1 MAARPRVLPEVFNG
15 ASEAEAGSFSDWL
28 MHFESVATVNEWDEA
43 AKLAWLKV
51 RLTARAQKAF
61 QRLPADAQADY
72 EKAKKAL
79 LERFEPEAK
88 KELFVA
94 EFYSRRKKATE
105 EWADFAEDLQN
116 LAEKGFPDLDQTARE
131 KLTLHQYLGQIS
143 NPQIAFSVKQSV
155 PKSVAAAV
163 TATLQMESYA
173 SIGTS
178 KVSKIGKVT
187 AEAEELEG
195 EEEFR
200 IAGAQTR
207 EDRLLTMMQ
216 QMSGRLEAVEK
227 AMSTER
233 PITANKVPGRQRK
246 IICWNCHQEGHI
258 ASRCPSTPNSYIV
271 KGQFNGV
278 NTHFVVD
285 TGAAITL
292 IRKDV
297 WCRAGGSSGELK
309 QMPKLRLVAVDGH
322 PLEVLGATSCNIQL
336 GGHKFLADVIV
347 MEALTEEGVLGLDFL
362 EAHNCTIQTGQKHL
376 TLGNSGISIPL
387 DGKTQSISGDE
398 GRINHIEVSVC
409 EPITVPAAS
418 EMEVMVKVPEN
429 LKGPWLLEGSHHGRC
444 GVTVAHA
451 LYEPQ
456 SDNVPVRLLNTHSK
470 SIVLKSGTKIGT
482 LVRMEDSVI
491 GGVKEQV
498 LSSGITESRR
508 QKLTDLVN
516 QSEEGLSDEER
527 TQLLGVLLEYHD
539 IFAQGPGDVGCTGVL
554 KHSINTEGAQPIRQ
568 QVRRIPP
575 YRRDEVSGMLSEMLQ
590 KGVIKKSAS
599 PWASPIVLA
608 QKKDGTTRFC
618 VDYRKVNTVTRR
630 DAYPLPRID
639 DTLDTLSGSKWFST
653 LDLISGYWQVQMNP
667 ADQEKT
673 AFCTP
678 EGLFEFTVMPFGLC
692 NAPATF
698 QRLMDM
704 ILAGLQWN
712 RCLVYLDDVIIIGRT
727 FLDHLTNLSM
737 VFERIRQA
745 GLKLQPSKCKL
756 CRKEVTF
763 LGHIVSQDGIATDH
777 SKTEQVSK
785 WPVPSSCTEVQR
797 FLGLANYYRRFVQDF
812 AAMAKPLHRLT
823 ERNAQFRWTTE
834 CQRAFDKLKSCLV
847 SAPILAFPDF
857 TRPFIL
863 DTDASDMGI
872 GAVLSQIHDDGSEHV
887 VSYASRVLSKP
898 ERNYCQKHGNA
909 DAMSRIPCQ
918 QCGREDTEPTAGSTA
933 AIKGISLRGRP
944 VEEVKT
950 LQLNDESLGII
961 VHAFEKGKRLR
972 DDDVKG
978 KSLETRRLV
987 QIWDQLLI
995 QGGILYRRFENHHSS
1010 MEYVLQVVVPRSMRK
1025 GILEELHA
1033 GVSGGHLGES
1043 KMLGRLKERYY
1054 WPGHYADVKSWC
1066 KTCDL
1071 CTTRK
1076 TAAPKQ
1082 KAPLQTFAVGSPM
1095 QLVAVDILGPL
1106 PESRRGN
1113 RYILVAGD
1121 HFTHWMEAYAIPNQ
1135 EAETVA
1141 QKLTEELFFRFSP
1154 PEQLHS
1160 DQGRQFESEL
1170 VAQICKI
1177 LNISKS
1183 RTTPYHPQGDG
1194 LVERFNRTLL
1204 DMLATTAERKPF
1216 EWEDHL
1222 QRVCF
1227 AYNTSVHPTTGY
1239 TPFFLMFGRQARLP
1253 LDLMTGTG
1261 GSKDRSYAGM
1271 QQQRQKDLYDKRAHG
1286 KPYII
1291 GDYVWLHSP
1300 VVPRGGS
1307 RKLHHPWTGPY
1318 KVITKLSDVTYRI
1331 QSLDKKR
1338 LRKVVHFDRLKIC
1351 NQVPRATVEPAKEVK
1366 EQPMNPKHTG
1376 KGYGDKLQ
1384 LEEIDDDTMVQ
1395 APLDLD
1401 LPARDVFQ
1409 EDIPPA
1415 EDMLD
1420 HGENP
1425 LPVMDN
1431 HVQQRDE
1438 DDLTIT
1444 EENEDLL
1451 PVMDNSVRQG
1461 DEDDLAITEENE
1473 QEEDGNEVHTQE
1485 LPTVPR
1491 RYPSREHRKPARF
1504 KDGYMHKS
1512 HPAGSFQDVIHAI
1525 SEGNSKV
1532 IENYIDTS
1540 RTVVNACDGDQNS
1553 LLHYATAVGS
1563 VDMVNRL
1570 CSKGASVDAAG
1581 WNECRPVHRAAAEGN
1596 TGVLQALLSRG
1607 AMVNGTDLMRRTPLH
1622 MSAGDPKHLESSWV
1636 LIENGGQEL
1645 ERMQSKRIASI
1656 CGIFTATT
1664 LSNPH
1669 HASSSSSLSLNS
1681 RPNSRLVGTLVLPLI
1696 IGGIPLSSSDMD
1708 PLLLDLLA
1716 DVDQVRIQARRMLYK
1731 SRRPHSHP
1739 PKRHRSLSNLE
1750 DLREDDEDKM
1760 ATQDRL
1766 LKVVADAGV
1775 ARSKLSEF
1783 MDAIKRFSLVNRS
1796 GAEETKS
1803 DGEQPTN
1810 PLSSTKRWLS
1820 DSNMLDEVG
1829 GEGNSL
1835 YVPLAISSNARP
1847 TSSEAIFDSTRTDI
1861 SAGEGGARERP
1872 DSVSSMATLTESS
1885 RRVGGAIGEEE
1896 RAEKMMRLKCGRP
1909 LSHSPDTEG
1918 VVGPSVMEALDLL
1931 VKDFNCLSAT
1941 LDGDK
1946 EVTSPFPLTNAGA
1959 GGFKEKEEVLL
1970 LGAREEGEG
1979 NKRLHLPV
1987 DDQGTSHLRDLRPK
2001 SQEETITRK
2010 DKANEMD
2017 WNDSLI
2023 STIMVTPASLS
2034 HIKSLLHTL
2043 QRQLKGKDLDV
2054 ISKEVYYW
2062 STTIDGVYHKCP
2074 FLKEKEDGRTVEGD
2088 DLQTCRVTG
2097 EVLVMSSQVID
2108 DHAAV
2113 GTVNLIPAVRGPYM
2127 VNMIVNN
2134 ICVPAPSAVWRALS
2148 AYLRKKV
2155 APNDIAAELR
2165 AKHLTTENENGEIT
2179 NIMWPVGARMD
2190 HLLSAVQRAIYIK
2203 AENFNIFLE
2212 VLANADGK

>member
-258 ASRCPSTPNSYIV
+258 ASRCPSTPNRSEHPTRYKGTSKVSKIGKVTAEAEELEGEEEFRIAGAQTREDRLLTMMQQMSGRLEAVEKAMSTERPITANKVPGRQRKIICWNCHQEGHIASRCPSTPNSYIV

-336 GGHKFLADVIV
+336 GGHTFLADVIV

-362 EAHNCTIQTGQKHL
+362 EAHNCTIQTGQKRL

-712 RCLVYLDDVIIIGRT
+712 RCLVYLDNVSKVSSIRGSGLLDFCTPEGLFEFTVMPFGLCNAPATFQRLMDMILAGLQWNRCLVYLDDVIIIGRT

-898 ERNYCQKHGNA
+898 ERNYCVTRRELLAVVTFVQHFRPYLLGREFTLRTDHGALKWLATFREPEGQIARWIEQLQEYTFTILHRAGQKHGNA

-1261 GSKDRSYAGM
+1261 GSKDRSYGEHAQNLKESLQDAYDTVRNTAGM

-1376 KGYGDKLQ
+1376 KGYGDRLQ

-1431 HVQQRDE
+1431 PVQQRDE
-1438 DDLTIT
+1438 DDLAIT

-1451 PVMDNSVRQG
+1451 PVMDNPVRQG

-1504 KDGYMHKS
+1504 KDGYM
-1512 HPAGSFQDVIHAI
+1512 Q
-1525 SEGNSKV
+1525 
-1532 IENYIDTS
+1532 
-1540 RTVVNACDGDQNS
+1540 
-1553 LLHYATAVGS
+1553 
-1563 VDMVNRL
+1563 
-1570 CSKGASVDAAG
+1570 
-1581 WNECRPVHRAAAEGN
+1581 
-1596 TGVLQALLSRG
+1596 
-1607 AMVNGTDLMRRTPLH
+1607 
-1622 MSAGDPKHLESSWV
+1622 
-1636 LIENGGQEL
+1636 
-1645 ERMQSKRIASI
+1645 
-1656 CGIFTATT
+1656 
-1664 LSNPH
+1664 
-1669 HASSSSSLSLNS
+1669 
-1681 RPNSRLVGTLVLPLI
+1681 
-1696 IGGIPLSSSDMD
+1696 
-1708 PLLLDLLA
+1708 
-1716 DVDQVRIQARRMLYK
+1716 
-1731 SRRPHSHP
+1731 
-1739 PKRHRSLSNLE
+1739 
-1750 DLREDDEDKM
+1750 
-1760 ATQDRL
+1760 
-1766 LKVVADAGV
+1766 
-1775 ARSKLSEF
+1775 
-1783 MDAIKRFSLVNRS
+1783 
-1796 GAEETKS
+1796 
-1803 DGEQPTN
+1803 
-1810 PLSSTKRWLS
+1810 
-1820 DSNMLDEVG
+1820 
-1829 GEGNSL
+1829 
-1835 YVPLAISSNARP
+1835 
-1847 TSSEAIFDSTRTDI
+1847 
-1861 SAGEGGARERP
+1861 
-1872 DSVSSMATLTESS
+1872 
-1885 RRVGGAIGEEE
+1885 
-1896 RAEKMMRLKCGRP
+1896 
-1909 LSHSPDTEG
+1909 
-1918 VVGPSVMEALDLL
+1918 
-1931 VKDFNCLSAT
+1931 
-1941 LDGDK
+1941 
-1946 EVTSPFPLTNAGA
+1946 
-1959 GGFKEKEEVLL
+1959 
-1970 LGAREEGEG
+1970 
-1979 NKRLHLPV
+1979 
-1987 DDQGTSHLRDLRPK
+1987 
-2001 SQEETITRK
+2001 
-2010 DKANEMD
+2010 
-2017 WNDSLI
+2017 
-2023 STIMVTPASLS
+2023 
-2034 HIKSLLHTL
+2034 
-2043 QRQLKGKDLDV
+2043 
-2054 ISKEVYYW
+2054 
-2062 STTIDGVYHKCP
+2062 
-2074 FLKEKEDGRTVEGD
+2074 
-2088 DLQTCRVTG
+2088 
-2097 EVLVMSSQVID
+2097 
-2108 DHAAV
+2108 
-2113 GTVNLIPAVRGPYM
+2113 
-2127 VNMIVNN
+2127 
-2134 ICVPAPSAVWRALS
+2134 
-2148 AYLRKKV
+2148 
-2155 APNDIAAELR
+2155 
-2165 AKHLTTENENGEIT
+2165 
-2179 NIMWPVGARMD
+2179 
-2190 HLLSAVQRAIYIK
+2190 
-2203 AENFNIFLE
+2203 
-2212 VLANADGK
+2212 

>member
-1 MAARPRVLPEVFNG
+1 MG
-15 ASEAEAGSFSDWL
+15 
-28 MHFESVATVNEWDEA
+28 
-43 AKLAWLKV
+43 
-51 RLTARAQKAF
+51 LT
-61 QRLPADAQADY
+61 P
-72 EKAKKAL
+72 
-79 LERFEPEAK
+79 
-88 KELFVA
+88 
-94 EFYSRRKKATE
+94 
-105 EWADFAEDLQN
+105 
-116 LAEKGFPDLDQTARE
+116 
-131 KLTLHQYLGQIS
+131 TLC
-143 NPQIAFSVKQSV
+143 
-155 PKSVAAAV
+155 
-163 TATLQMESYA
+163 M
-173 SIGTS
+173 
-178 KVSKIGKVT
+178 
-187 AEAEELEG
+187 
-195 EEEFR
+195 
-200 IAGAQTR
+200 
-207 EDRLLTMMQ
+207 
-216 QMSGRLEAVEK
+216 
-227 AMSTER
+227 
-233 PITANKVPGRQRK
+233 
-246 IICWNCHQEGHI
+246 
-258 ASRCPSTPNSYIV
+258 
-271 KGQFNGV
+271 
-278 NTHFVVD
+278 VD

-362 EAHNCTIQTGQKHL
+362 EAHNCTIQTGQKRL
-376 TLGNSGISIPL
+376 TLRNSGISIPL

-898 ERNYCQKHGNA
+898 ERNYCVTRRELLAVVTFVQHFRPYLLGREFTLRTDHGALKWLATFQKPEGQIARWIEQLQEYTFTILHRAGQKHGNA

-1076 TAAPKQ
+1076 TATPKQ

-1154 PEQLHS
+1154 LNSFIQTKDGNLSRNWLHRSAKSLTLASPEQ
-1160 DQGRQFESEL
+1160 
-1170 VAQICKI
+1170 
-1177 LNISKS
+1177 
-1183 RTTPYHPQGDG
+1183 
-1194 LVERFNRTLL
+1194 
-1204 DMLATTAERKPF
+1204 
-1216 EWEDHL
+1216 HL
-1222 QRVCF
+1222 
-1227 AYNTSVHPTTGY
+1227 
-1239 TPFFLMFGRQARLP
+1239 
-1253 LDLMTGTG
+1253 
-1261 GSKDRSYAGM
+1261 
-1271 QQQRQKDLYDKRAHG
+1271 
-1286 KPYII
+1286 
-1291 GDYVWLHSP
+1291 
-1300 VVPRGGS
+1300 
-1307 RKLHHPWTGPY
+1307 
-1318 KVITKLSDVTYRI
+1318 IT
-1331 QSLDKKR
+1331 
-1338 LRKVVHFDRLKIC
+1338 
-1351 NQVPRATVEPAKEVK
+1351 
-1366 EQPMNPKHTG
+1366 
-1376 KGYGDKLQ
+1376 
-1384 LEEIDDDTMVQ
+1384 
-1395 APLDLD
+1395 
-1401 LPARDVFQ
+1401 
-1409 EDIPPA
+1409 
-1415 EDMLD
+1415 
-1420 HGENP
+1420 
-1425 LPVMDN
+1425 
-1431 HVQQRDE
+1431 
-1438 DDLTIT
+1438 
-1444 EENEDLL
+1444 
-1451 PVMDNSVRQG
+1451 
-1461 DEDDLAITEENE
+1461 
-1473 QEEDGNEVHTQE
+1473 
-1485 LPTVPR
+1485 
-1491 RYPSREHRKPARF
+1491 
-1504 KDGYMHKS
+1504 
-1512 HPAGSFQDVIHAI
+1512 
-1525 SEGNSKV
+1525 
-1532 IENYIDTS
+1532 
-1540 RTVVNACDGDQNS
+1540 
-1553 LLHYATAVGS
+1553 
-1563 VDMVNRL
+1563 
-1570 CSKGASVDAAG
+1570 
-1581 WNECRPVHRAAAEGN
+1581 
-1596 TGVLQALLSRG
+1596 
-1607 AMVNGTDLMRRTPLH
+1607 
-1622 MSAGDPKHLESSWV
+1622 
-1636 LIENGGQEL
+1636 
-1645 ERMQSKRIASI
+1645 
-1656 CGIFTATT
+1656 
-1664 LSNPH
+1664 
-1669 HASSSSSLSLNS
+1669 
-1681 RPNSRLVGTLVLPLI
+1681 
-1696 IGGIPLSSSDMD
+1696 
-1708 PLLLDLLA
+1708 
-1716 DVDQVRIQARRMLYK
+1716 
-1731 SRRPHSHP
+1731 
-1739 PKRHRSLSNLE
+1739 
-1750 DLREDDEDKM
+1750 
-1760 ATQDRL
+1760 
-1766 LKVVADAGV
+1766 
-1775 ARSKLSEF
+1775 
-1783 MDAIKRFSLVNRS
+1783 
-1796 GAEETKS
+1796 
-1803 DGEQPTN
+1803 
-1810 PLSSTKRWLS
+1810 
-1820 DSNMLDEVG
+1820 
-1829 GEGNSL
+1829 
-1835 YVPLAISSNARP
+1835 
-1847 TSSEAIFDSTRTDI
+1847 
-1861 SAGEGGARERP
+1861 
-1872 DSVSSMATLTESS
+1872 
-1885 RRVGGAIGEEE
+1885 
-1896 RAEKMMRLKCGRP
+1896 
-1909 LSHSPDTEG
+1909 
-1918 VVGPSVMEALDLL
+1918 
-1931 VKDFNCLSAT
+1931 
-1941 LDGDK
+1941 
-1946 EVTSPFPLTNAGA
+1946 
-1959 GGFKEKEEVLL
+1959 
-1970 LGAREEGEG
+1970 
-1979 NKRLHLPV
+1979 
-1987 DDQGTSHLRDLRPK
+1987 
-2001 SQEETITRK
+2001 
-2010 DKANEMD
+2010 
-2017 WNDSLI
+2017 
-2023 STIMVTPASLS
+2023 
-2034 HIKSLLHTL
+2034 
-2043 QRQLKGKDLDV
+2043 
-2054 ISKEVYYW
+2054 
-2062 STTIDGVYHKCP
+2062 
-2074 FLKEKEDGRTVEGD
+2074 LKEMG
-2088 DLQTCRVTG
+2088 
-2097 EVLVMSSQVID
+2097 
-2108 DHAAV
+2108 
-2113 GTVNLIPAVRGPYM
+2113 
-2127 VNMIVNN
+2127 
-2134 ICVPAPSAVWRALS
+2134 
-2148 AYLRKKV
+2148 
-2155 APNDIAAELR
+2155 
-2165 AKHLTTENENGEIT
+2165 
-2179 NIMWPVGARMD
+2179 
-2190 HLLSAVQRAIYIK
+2190 
-2203 AENFNIFLE
+2203 
-2212 VLANADGK
+2212 